1 MLRLSLAAACVM
13 GAFVMPALA
22 QTQNALSPADQ
33 QRVVCAPKRD
43 QSGNKIGGQI
53 CMTGE
58 QWRKALA
65 KVRVRARQQTRYT
78 SNPGHFIADAHYFK
92 SMSAAPVVRPATR

>member
-43 QSGNKIGGQI
+43 QSGNKVGGQI
-53 CMTGE
+53 CMTGD
-58 QWRKALA
+58 QWKKAFA
-65 KVRVRARQQTRYT
+65 KVRVPAKYQQARLSPNT
-78 SNPGHFIADAHYFK
+78 GHFMAGY
-92 SMSAAPVVRPATR
+92 PYRP